1 MIGLVKRVFGLI
13 AQRRIVRGGFPE
25 DTARQ
30 QVWSINRHQVLGCD
44 FHIRGVVHDAVGLPQ
59 SRTVEGIADRARI
72 RKVRLLFARDD
83 VARQRLPPALAQFVI
98 LLGQDQFADRQ

>member
-1 MIGLVKRVFGLI
+1 VAAFPKTRLASRSG
-13 AQRRIVRGGFPE
+13 ASIVITSSAVTF
-25 DTARQ
+25 TFAA
-30 QVWSINRHQVLGCD
+30 
-44 FHIRGVVHDAVGLPQ
+44 AVGLPQ

>member
-13 AQRRIVRGGFPE
+13 AQRRIVRGGFFK
-25 DTARQ
+25 DAARQ
-30 QVWSINRHQVLGCD
+30 QVWSINRHQVFGRYL
-44 FHIRGVVHDAVGLPQ
+44 HISGVVHDAVSLSQ
-59 SRTVEGIADRARI
+59 SRTVEGIPDRARI

-98 LLGQDQFADRQ
+98 LLGQD

>member
-59 SRTVEGIADRARI
+59 SRTVEGIPDRARI

-98 LLGQDQFADRQ
+98 LLGQD